1 MKKYFI
7 VSLLLALSATA
18 FSQNRPPINAMSFNI
33 RYDNP
38 EDGDQN
44 WHKRK
49 ENVIR
54 MLNFYDLDI
63 IGMQEVLVSQLNYL
77 KENMSGYGVVGVG
90 RNDGIDQGEFTPVF
104 YRKDRF
110 KQLDGKTFWLS
121 ETPDKVSKGWDANL
135 ERIATWVVL
144 QEKNTNKEIFV
155 INTHFDHRG
164 KQARIESARLLK
176 SKIAALAQGRPVILA
191 GDFNS
196 VPDSE
201 AIQLLTDINDDN
213 SLKDSKQSAII
224 KYGPDWTSGG
234 FDTRPFEQRRI
245 IDYIF
250 LKGIST
256 VNRYAVFTEKLNE
269 ICLSDHCPV
278 FVQLKL

>member
-1 MKKYFI
+1 VKKYFI